1 MRLAAAPMATGGNQL
16 SMSALDWMIVLLA
29 NGAIILAG
37 VLRSRDTRTSA
48 DWFLA
53 GRTLPWWMIGL
64 SLYATVIDSGDLVAD
79 AGGTYAVG
87 MSYMLTNWV
96 GVTAGWYL
104 LAHRFAV
111 PMYRRGMYTNAEYLE
126 ARFGLATR
134 IASALVQ
141 ALYRTLVLG
150 IVATTLYLVLAIVG
164 NLGSSAWWCVGA
176 IAACAA
182 VYTSM
187 GGLKSVALTD
197 ALQSGLMVAGS
208 VALFVAA
215 WAAAGGWDGAA
226 GRLDAHQEGLSKQLL
241 HVGSDNVARQSTD
254 GDSLQQVERRLLLGG
269 THDPAADEIVSTN
282 PAWLVALAWIIM
294 GLSYATV
301 NHTQSMRILGA
312 RTEWD
317 MKMSVVLAG
326 VVLIVL
332 TFTNLTVGIMGRA
345 LYPDPN
351 LMPLDT
357 ALQVRDSTFPLL
369 VRELTSTGVR
379 GLVVA
384 GIVASAFSTLDSIG
398 STVPSLLVRDIYARL
413 LVTDRDDAYYVRAS
427 RMMTPLVILGSF
439 GFVPLLLQEKGM
451 LLVLLDWVGAFVVPL
466 LAVHLMGEFTRAHR
480 SSAAIG
486 LTVGIVYGTLKLLAP
501 AVALRFGIA
510 LLPAALVNEFASP
523 VFSLAL
529 TAGVMVAVTAI
540 RGTEASSRPRDLEP
554 LGWLRSSQLAALAL
568 HVATERRGTAFPAL
582 LGAAVVVLGTVLGFV
597 VFW

>member
-1 MRLAAAPMATGGNQL
+1 MATGGIQL
-16 SMSALDWMIVLLA
+16 SMSLLDWMIVLLT

-37 VLRSRDTRTSA
+37 VLRGRDTKTSA

-79 AGGTYAVG
+79 SGGTYAVG
-87 MSYMLTNWV
+87 MSYMVTNWV

-111 PMYRRGMYTNAEYLE
+111 PMYRHGMYTNAEYLE

-134 IASALVQ
+134 IVSALVQ

-150 IVATTLYLVLAIVG
+150 IIATTLYLVLAIVAG
-164 NLGSSAWWCVGA
+164 LGPSAWWAVGA

-197 ALQSGLMVAGS
+197 ALQSVLMVVGS
-208 VALFVAA
+208 IVLFLAA
-215 WAAAGGWDGAA
+215 WAAAGGWDGAR
-226 GRLDAHQEGLSKQLL
+226 GKLDAHQQGLSTQLL
-241 HVGSDNVARQSTD
+241 HVGSDNVGRQSTE
-254 GDSLQQVERRLLLGG
+254 GDSQLVVERRLLLGG
-269 THDPAADEIVSTN
+269 TYNPASDEIVTTS

-312 RTEWD
+312 RSEWD
-317 MKMSVVLAG
+317 MKMSIVLAG
-326 VVLIVL
+326 MVLIVL

-345 LYPDPN
+345 LYPDPS
-351 LMPLDT
+351 LMPLDA
-357 ALQVRDSTFPLL
+357 ALQVRDSTLPLL

-398 STVPSLLVRDIYARL
+398 STVPSLLVRDVYARL
-413 LVTDRDDAYYVRAS
+413 FVGKRNDTYAVRAS
-427 RMMTPLVILGSF
+427 RLMTLLVILGSF

-486 LTVGIVYGTLKLLAP
+486 VTVGIAYGTLKLLAP
-501 AVALRFGIA
+501 LVALRFGIA
-510 LLPAALVNEFASP
+510 LLPPALLNEFASP
-523 VFSLAL
+523 VFSLVL
-529 TAGVMVAVTAI
+529 TAGVMTAVTAI
-540 RGTEASSRPRDLEP
+540 RGTEPSNAPRDLERT
-554 LGWLRSSQLAALAL
+554 GWLRSSQLAALAL
-568 HVATERRGTAFPAL
+568 RVSTETRKTHFPAL
-582 LGAAVVVLGTVLGFV
+582 LGAAVVVLGTLLSFGI
-597 VFW
+597 FW